1 MCVTKELVKGTFEV
15 SHGFLQK
22 TNTVKSQNWLMDT
35 LLYESYKGFIESLG
49 LVISI
54 HPLRETKGLNPQR
67 SLLLLTREANP
78 STLNGTVQSSLE
90 PSVICTSD
98 LHPALY
104 QMCCGEVLALS
115 LSI

>member
-54 HPLRETKGLNPQR
+54 HPLRETKGPNPQKIFPPF
-67 SLLLLTREANP
+67 TREANP
-78 STLNGTVQSSLE
+78 STLNGTVQRLLE
-90 PSVICTSD
+90 PSVIC
-98 LHPALY
+98 LLI
-104 QMCCGEVLALS
+104 
-115 LSI
+115 SIQPSIRCAMERC